1 MAINDFLSWLV
12 TKLGLKKTELE
23 KIEQE
28 IETQEMA
35 AYALEAELANWND
48 EIKMMV
54 ARIQKLKAEM
64 DAAKTTIE
72 QEARKANLEIEINK
86 LKRKKEE
93 GDFKQRN
100 LNAANVLLHNLKLKR
115 DHIVNPPADN
125 ETIDNSTADKEDL
138 IKETKEMDQGISKLE
153 RTTYTR
159 PQEDTTTLFDPLK
172 PVSRTETRVQ
182 AEYDEIMKPAQP
194 QGLDLTLPPAQEQ
207 EPEKRQLEEA

>member
-12 TKLGLKKTELE
+12 TKLGLKKTELK

>member
-1 MAINDFLSWLV
+1 MLV

-72 QEARKANLEIEINK
+72 QEARKANLEIEIKK
-86 LKRKKEE
+86 LKQKKEVC
-93 GDFKQRN
+93 DIKQSK

-125 ETIDNSTADKEDL
+125 ETIENSIADKEDL
-138 IKETKEMDQGISKLE
+138 IEETKEMVQGISKLE

-159 PQEDTTTLFDPLK
+159 PQEDTTT
-172 PVSRTETRVQ
+172 
-182 AEYDEIMKPAQP
+182 
-194 QGLDLTLPPAQEQ
+194 
-207 EPEKRQLEEA
+207 

>member
-1 MAINDFLSWLV
+1 MAINDFLSMLV

-72 QEARKANLEIEINK
+72 QEARKANLEIEIKK
-86 LKRKKEE
+86 LKQKKEVC
-93 GDFKQRN
+93 DIKQSK

-138 IKETKEMDQGISKLE
+138 IKETKEMVQGISKLE

-207 EPEKRQLEEA
+207 EPEKRQLEEV

>member
-1 MAINDFLSWLV
+1 MAINDFLSMLV

-35 AYALEAELANWND
+35 VYALEAELANWND

-72 QEARKANLEIEINK
+72 QEAHKANLEIEINK

-93 GDFKQRN
+93 CDSKQSK

-138 IKETKEMDQGISKLE
+138 IKETKEMVQGISKLE

-159 PQEDTTTLFDPLK
+159 PQEDTTTSLDPLK

>member
-12 TKLGLKKTELE
+12 TKLGLKKTELK

-72 QEARKANLEIEINK
+72 QDARKANLEIEINK

>member
-12 TKLGLKKTELE
+12 TKLGLKKTELK

-125 ETIDNSTADKEDL
+125 ETIENSIADKEDL
-138 IKETKEMDQGISKLE
+138 IEETKEMVQGISKLE